1 MSKQIQGENILVV
14 KGGTSNVVD
23 VFVGKGWERWTR
35 FQVIKGH
42 PKMLAGQPLTSEDY
56 EELRKVVKSC

>member
-1 MSKQIQGENILVV
+1 MSKQVQSDNILVI
-14 KGGTSNVVD
+14 KGEIPNVVD

-35 FQVIKGH
+35 FQVVKGH

-56 EELRKVVKSC
+56 DELRRVVKAW